1 MSQDFCTKSILKL
14 FASLGFVLILVGV
27 CTNLLILFT
36 CCRKVMRTFSTFVYF
51 ALIAVSDIIYTIS
64 NLFTIYLVS
73 AFDFDIN
80 LTFYCKVLNF
90 TSFFPGQLSSWLLA
104 CAVIDRFTFIS
115 SKKYSDKFCQSKVA
129 VWLSLGLIIL
139 LALGNIHIVILVEPN
154 EQSSLLA
161 TNESKSELYFTDQNL
176 CVVLD
181 KSSFIFY
188 RDYYFWL
195 DTFLYSIIPF
205 LIIFTFNLILI
216 LKVCQVRRNINRI
229 EQKVNQTSKQPSS
242 RSLKPSS
249 IQLKNKKINEMIKT
263 VMILTSFFIIA
274 SLPSELFY
282 IIELDPNLPTSKSNC
297 FVIIKLVLD
306 LLMLLYHS
314 SNFFILLKT
323 NSKFREE
330 FGQLSKSTLA
340 FIKFR
345 IFFSKN

>member
-1 MSQDFCTKSILKL
+1 
-14 FASLGFVLILVGV
+14 
-27 CTNLLILFT
+27 
-36 CCRKVMRTFSTFVYF
+36 
-51 ALIAVSDIIYTIS
+51 
-64 NLFTIYLVS
+64 
-73 AFDFDIN
+73 
-80 LTFYCKVLNF
+80 
-90 TSFFPGQLSSWLLA
+90 LSSWLLA

-129 VWLSLGLIIL
+129 VSLSIFLTFL

-154 EQSSLLA
+154 EQLSLLT
-161 TNESKSELYFTDQNL
+161 TNESINEMYFTDQNL
-176 CVVLD
+176 CILLD
-181 KSSFIFY
+181 KSTFIFY
-188 RDYYFWL
+188 RDYFFWL

-216 LKVCQVRRNINRI
+216 LKVCQVRRKINRI
-229 EQKVNQTSKQPSS
+229 EQTNTQSN

-249 IQLKNKKINEMIKT
+249 IQMKNKKINEMIKT

-282 IIELDPNLPTSKSNC
+282 IIELDPNIPFHKSDC
-297 FVIIKLVLD
+297 LVIIKLVLD

-340 FIKFR
+340 FIKMR
-345 IFFSKN
+345 ICFNTLNK